1 MGTPGRLAV
10 GIALGLAALAAAQET
25 PYGRATTLPTTEL
38 HGGLPDFTPPELL
51 KPPPPGVCDSGPPT
65 GGFYAAVEFLYLTP
79 RERGLDFAI
88 VDPRNDLVPA
98 GTVQSL
104 NYKPNAGVRGS
115 IAYALPGRGW
125 DLGFT
130 YTYFSARDEFGIAA
144 PDGGL
149 LYPTLTRPGLTNEAA
164 VASAHAHLTLNIYD
178 LTAGRTWQ
186 PDEFSRWRFF
196 GGVRLA
202 TVRQTFDAGYDGRD
216 ADGAFVDTKQSW
228 TGTGPLF
235 GAETWCQIGGGFGL
249 FGRATGALLTGTMT
263 NPLTETN
270 NGGATVY
277 TDLRDRFALTVPML
291 SLAVGV
297 SYEYRG
303 LFIRAGYE
311 VTHFF
316 SLFERPAFVD
326 SFAEG
331 KFVRQSSNLA
341 LDGLFVQM
349 GLTF

>member
-1 MGTPGRLAV
+1 MGTPCRLAV
-10 GIALGLAALAAAQET
+10 GIALGFVALAAAQES

-38 HGGLPDFTPPELL
+38 HAGLPDYTPPELL
-51 KPPPPGVCDSGPPT
+51 RPPPAGIDDSGPPM

-79 RERGLDFAI
+79 RERGLDFAV

-98 GTVQSL
+98 GTVQTL
-104 NYKPNAGVRGS
+104 NYRPNVAVRGS

-130 YTYFSARDEFGIAA
+130 YTYFTARDEFGVAA

-149 LYPTLTRPGLTNEAA
+149 LYPTLTRAGLTDEAGA
-164 VASAHAHLTLNIYD
+164 ASAHAHLTLNIYD
-178 LTAGRTWQ
+178 VTAGRTWE
-186 PDEFSRWRFF
+186 PDEFSRLRLF
-196 GGVRLA
+196 GGVRVA
-202 TVRQTFDAGYDGRD
+202 TVHQAFDAGYVGRD
-216 ADGAFVDTKQSW
+216 ADAAFVDTKQGW

-235 GAETWCQIGGGFGL
+235 GAETWCQVGGGFGL

-263 NPLTETN
+263 SPFTETN
-270 NGGATVY
+270 NAGATVY
-277 TDLRDRFALTVPML
+277 TDLRDKYALTVPMVT
-291 SLAVGV
+291 LAVGV

-311 VTHFF
+311 VTQFF

-331 KFVRQSSNLA
+331 KFVRQPSNLA